1 VLACVAHSSRSPFER
16 FRKISKH
23 HCELERQ
30 WRWRCKRTTCLHCR
44 ISVVASTACVVSLDR
59 FRNIRD
65 RVDEPGAAPAPRRQ
79 AVAGAGF
86 HPQVSALFIGDFRLA
101 ERCRERRPHGKIDP
115 F

>member
-23 HCELERQ
+23 HCEFERQ

-65 RVDEPGAAPAPRRQ
+65 RVDEAGAAPPAEATGLGGRGFSP
-79 AVAGAGF
+79 AGKRIVYWGF
-86 HPQVSALFIGDFRLA
+86 
-101 ERCRERRPHGKIDP
+101 
-115 F
+115 